1 MAEPSK
7 GGAPSLSGLTDDEAR
22 AFHDQFKI
30 TFTFFAGVAALAHLL
45 VFAWKPWF

>member
-1 MAEPSK
+1 MAEPTK
-7 GGAPSLSGLTDDEAR
+7 IGPSLSGLTDDEAK

-30 TFTFFAGVAALAHLL
+30 TFTFFAGVAALAHVL

>member
-1 MAEPSK
+1 MAEPNK
-7 GGAPSLSGLTDDEAR
+7 GAPSLSGLTDDEAK